1 MRVNLSLGVNDESVL
16 TGCRCTVTI
25 DESAAHLHGP
35 RRLAWP
41 RTSPFHG
48 GNTGS
53 NPVGD
58 ANIPKGLRETAFSNQ
73 GPFGSNKLL
82 DGWRDGF
89 RFGIVRHDQ
98 LGDSCLSASLHRR
111 NRLCV
116 GVCCDFEGCVA
127 QQLLDGLEVFAIGFH
142 QGSKTVP

>member
-1 MRVNLSLGVNDESVL
+1 
-16 TGCRCTVTI
+16 
-25 DESAAHLHGP
+25 
-35 RRLAWP
+35 RLAWP

-58 ANIPKGLRETAFSNQ
+58 ANNPKSLQELALSNQ
-73 GPFGSNKLL
+73 GLFGSNKLL
-82 DGWRDGF
+82 KSGRD
-89 RFGIVRHDQ
+89 RLWFGTVRHNQ
-98 LGDSCLSASLHRR
+98 LGHSCLSAPLYRR
-111 NRLCV
+111 NRLRV

-142 QGSKTVP
+142 QGSEAVS

>member
-1 MRVNLSLGVNDESVL
+1 
-16 TGCRCTVTI
+16 
-25 DESAAHLHGP
+25 
-35 RRLAWP
+35 
-41 RTSPFHG
+41 
-48 GNTGS
+48 
-53 NPVGD
+53 
-58 ANIPKGLRETAFSNQ
+58 
-73 GPFGSNKLL
+73 L

-98 LGDSCLSASLHRR
+98 LRDSGLSAPLHRR